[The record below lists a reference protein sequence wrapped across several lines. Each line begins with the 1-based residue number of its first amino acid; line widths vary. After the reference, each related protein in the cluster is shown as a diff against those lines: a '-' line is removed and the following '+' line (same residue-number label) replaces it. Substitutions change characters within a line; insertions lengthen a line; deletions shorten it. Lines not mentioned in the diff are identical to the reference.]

1 MLSIRRKLVL
11 NITIL
16 IVLVLGAVAG
26 LVYEITRS
34 AIDDKHQ
41 SVRERVEL
49 QFREQRDEA
58 MLAQARK
65 LASEA
70 QSQFDPAIYR
80 KKFEAALVTSMLIP
94 QGMNGHI
101 SGPVWLI
108 DHYPGPQLY
117 RESML
122 LASEVKLTESEEMTR
137 GYVQVNSDWGNV
149 WRSRTDAAPLPDL
162 DASQFTAE
170 EAIEWL
176 FDEIEVNNGAKA
188 RRIRLKAPL
197 SRFRT
202 LTQPQVVLPERAA
215 LGIAAGLRRDG
226 SRLDRPLFPFFFG
239 RGRPSGTGRGPGF
252 STQASVTPPHPTIYI
267 QVAWNE
273 SMVPWLGGLAK
284 QRDDV
289 LAKLEGDN
297 RLALAHLRYR
307 LASIGGIALCLV
319 VVGGWLL
326 IGSSLSPLKRLS
338 LAVSQVSAK
347 DFKLPIE
354 TNKLPTEVVPVAERL
369 RQTLQQ
375 LQDAFA
381 REKRASADIS
391 HELRTPLAALTT
403 TLEVALRKER
413 SPESYRQTIEDCREI
428 ARQISHLVERMLMLA
443 WLDSGVDRIQSESVA
458 IDQLV
463 QGCAAIGKP
472 LAEAQG
478 LHFQFSTEKFL
489 TVNTDPDKLREVVM
503 NLVHNAIEYNQP
515 GGEVEILARSGTA
528 GGVVVEVRDTGIGIP
543 SDMHEKIFERFY
555 RGDPSRNAAGVH
567 AGLGLAIVKEYIDRL
582 GGRLSIESA
591 VGSGSRFRV
600 ELPNG

>member
-34 AIDDKHQ
+34 AIDAKHQ
-41 SVRERVEL
+41 SVTKTVEL

-58 MLAQARK
+58 MLTQARK

-70 QSQFDPAIYR
+70 QSQFDPSAYR
-80 KKFEAALVTSMLIP
+80 KKFEAALLTSMLIP
-94 QGMNGHI
+94 QGMNGHV

-122 LASEVKLTESEEMTR
+122 LASEVKLGESEEMTR
-137 GYVQVNSDWGNV
+137 GYVQVNSDWGNL
-149 WRSRTDAAPLPDL
+149 WRSQAETAPLPVL

-170 EAIEWL
+170 ETIEWF
-176 FDEIEVNNGAKA
+176 FDDIEVAPGVTAH
-188 RRIRLKAPL
+188 RIRMKAPL

-202 LTQPQVVLPERAA
+202 LTQPQVIVPERAA
-215 LGIAAGLRRDG
+215 MGIASGLRRDG
-226 SRLDRPLFPFFFG
+226 ARLDRPLFPFFFG
-239 RGRPSGTGRGPGF
+239 GRGRAPGRGGGF
-252 STQASVTPPHPTIYI
+252 ASGSSTPPHPTIYI

-273 SMVPWLGGLAK
+273 STVPQLVKLAK
-284 QRDDV
+284 ERDEV
-289 LAKLEGDN
+289 LSRLDSENKTALADLKL
-297 RLALAHLRYR
+297 RLAG
-307 LASIGGIALCLV
+307 IGGIALCLV

-326 IGSSLSPLKRLS
+326 IGASLYPLKRLS
-338 LAVSQVSAK
+338 VAVSQVSAK

-354 TNKLPTEVVPVAERL
+354 PEELPREVIPVAERL
-369 RQTLQQ
+369 KQTLQQ

-413 SPESYRQTIEDCREI
+413 TPESYRQTLEDCRQI
-428 ARQISHLVERMLMLA
+428 ARQISLLVERMLMLA
-443 WLDSGVDRIQSESVA
+443 WLDAGVDRINSEKVSV
-458 IDQLV
+458 DQLV
-463 QGCAAIGKP
+463 QGCAAVGKP
-472 LAEAQG
+472 LAEAHG
-478 LHFQFSTEKFL
+478 LHFQVSSEKSL

-515 GGEVEILARSGTA
+515 GGKVEIVARSGMT

-543 SDMHEKIFERFY
+543 AELHEKIFERFY

-567 AGLGLAIVKEYIDRL
+567 AGLGLAIVKEYVDRL
-582 GGRLSIESA
+582 GGQLSIESA
-591 VGSGSRFRV
+591 VGSGSRFRI